1 MTEEFLEDRVL
12 RAKVDLK
19 EKCFIHKDT
28 KIVEDMKSHQFKR
41 LEKKRKGEKK
51 VTDNSVL

>member
-19 EKCFIHKDT
+19 EKCVIHKDT

-41 LEKKRKGEKK
+41 LEKNERVKRR
-51 VTDNSVL
+51 